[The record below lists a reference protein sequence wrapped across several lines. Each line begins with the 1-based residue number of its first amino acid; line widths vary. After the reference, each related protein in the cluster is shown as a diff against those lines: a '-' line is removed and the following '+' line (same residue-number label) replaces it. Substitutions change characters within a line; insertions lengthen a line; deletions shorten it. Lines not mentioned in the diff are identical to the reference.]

1 MAPAQSTRTRSGIE
15 EGRGEWLP
23 ALRQTAGAGMAARRS
38 AGLGARVLQA
48 LAMVETER
56 QGVQSATKTWPIPEE
71 TVLAVGGGGIRGGGG
86 RSRIRNLWY
95 FSGRPRRRRCRSKRS
110 SDTVGGAGI
119 WPGGRSGQ

>member
-56 QGVQSATKTWPIPEE
+56 QGGQSATKKWPIPEE
-71 TVLAVGGGGIRGGGG
+71 TGLAGGGGGVGGEVWGGGAEPDTEP
-86 RSRIRNLWY
+86 LVLL
-95 FSGRPRRRRCRSKRS
+95 RPSEEE
-110 SDTVGGAGI
+110 AL
-119 WPGGRSGQ
+119 QE

>member
-71 TVLAVGGGGIRGGGG
+71 TVLAVGVGVILLPGRAWGWRAKGAPGGGGG
-86 RSRIRNLWY
+86 RL
-95 FSGRPRRRRCRSKRS
+95 
-110 SDTVGGAGI
+110 GG
-119 WPGGRSGQ
+119 GGGG

>member
-38 AGLGARVLQA
+38 ADWGAGVLQA
-48 LAMVETER
+48 GAMVETER

-71 TVLAVGGGGIRGGGG
+71 TVLAVGVGVIPLPG
-86 RSRIRNLWY
+86 RAWVR
-95 FSGRPRRRRCRSKRS
+95 RPKVAQEGVGAIL
-110 SDTVGGAGI
+110 VGGAEPDTEPLVLLRPAEGEA
-119 WPGGRSGQ
+119 